1 MKVVIIGAGIAGLTL
16 ALFLEK
22 YGMEVVVNERAAG
35 TPGGGH
41 AFLMHHDGLQIL
53 EELTADKSVALPGQ
67 LVAHFSLKR
76 PDGQVLQHLQLEAW
90 HCMKRS
96 ELTLFL
102 YRLLENKVQE
112 QRVFS
117 HFLYQDDKVI
127 AAVFEN
133 GAIEYGDLFIGSDG
147 GYSRVRSEILGPV
160 NFKPGRVKEVV
171 GIARQ
176 QDVALDYAGVFTK
189 FQKEYRG
196 LAFGM
201 IPTSDEELVWFIQY
215 DPATNEPADADPET
229 LRAFC
234 TELLHDFPPVV
245 HQVLAGNDFDKTYL
259 WNTKD
264 FDLLPKFHH
273 NNVLVIG
280 DAAHL
285 ALPFTSAGTTNALVD
300 AKTLADL
307 LHAGL
312 PYEQAFE
319 EFYHL
324 RSSSVVKH
332 LEFGRKLRDVFLDPA
347 AYAGEAAAIPLI

>member
-1 MKVVIIGAGIAGLTL
+1 MKIVIIGAGIAGLTL

-22 YGMEVVVNERAAG
+22 YNIEVVVNERAAG

-41 AFLMHHDGLQIL
+41 AFLMHHDGLSIL
-53 EELTADKSVALPGQ
+53 EELTKGKSQAIPGQ
-67 LVAHFSLKR
+67 LVGHFSLKR
-76 PDGQVLQHLQLEAW
+76 PDEIVLQHLPLEAW

-102 YRLLENKVQE
+102 CSLLENKVKE
-112 QRVFS
+112 QRIFS
-117 HFLYQDDKVI
+117 HFLYQQEQAI

-133 GAIEYGDLFIGSDG
+133 GEIEYGDIFIGADG
-147 GYSRVRSEILGPV
+147 GYSRVRTEVLGPV
-160 NFKPGRVKEVV
+160 KFKPGRVKEVV

-176 QDVALDYAGVFTK
+176 RDLALDYAGVFTK
-189 FQKEYRG
+189 FQEEYRG

-201 IPTSDEELVWFIQY
+201 IPTSEEELVWFIQY
-215 DPATNEPADADPET
+215 DPARNEPVANDPET
-229 LRAFC
+229 LRTFC
-234 TELLHDFPPVV
+234 SELLHDFPQVV
-245 HQVLAGNDFDKTYL
+245 QQVLAGNDFGKTYL

-264 FDLLPKFHH
+264 FDLLPTFHH
-273 NNVLVIG
+273 NNVVVIG

-312 PYEQAFE
+312 PYEEAFTA
-319 EFYHL
+319 FYKL
-324 RSSSVVKH
+324 RAASVVKH